1 MRKYFT
7 LTILAIFCLGMAT
20 AQKSTV
26 EGYVFET
33 DNRGFL
39 REVKITVYSA
49 NNAVK
54 AETMSNEDGFF
65 TFEVSP
71 GEDYKIKGTKSI
83 FEETFATLK
92 AAELTSGGKAYVK
105 MEMPRKPGY
114 LFDVTLADAFF
125 DKDGAKNAVDSAT
138 IEIYNNTTNEEVLV
152 LKKHPFPG
160 FTYTF
165 EQGNHYTV
173 MVRKDGYFTKRME
186 AHVNIDGCILCFE
199 GMGNVRPSDN
209 LTEGNT
215 MGSLLANVELDK
227 IRLSQGIKIEN
238 IYYDYNKADIRQDAA
253 VELDK
258 IVVMLKDNP
267 NLIIELGSHTDSRG
281 QEQYNLELSERRAK
295 SAVAYIMREGG
306 IPTNRIAARG
316 YGESNIANRC
326 TNGIACNDKEH
337 EQNRRTMIKVV
348 GFTESN
354 PYNDK
359 SLREIIYDENMEKAT
374 YDDFESVEYVEGGEL
389 PDEIKADLERQRKRA
404 EDKANAAATKN
415 NTAVAEKVMSAPAQ
429 PKVVTK
435 PAAQVV
441 EKPEPVIAKV
451 QKPKK
456 PTAKVVE
463 KSAAKVVEK
472 PAPVV
477 AKVKKKKKKRKKG
490 KKGKTNAQNTEN
502 AVADKSKKPS
512 KNKVKK
518 NAKKEE
524 EAIASTS
531 VEIRP
536 KKNQLRKPKTTRKEK
551 EDEIA
556 MTDEFSEKGGDV
568 EKKKGLFGEEV
579 KNPKKKMPIKEAT
592 VKPVL
597 KAKEI
602 APNFAGYMIEFFN
615 SSIEL
620 SENHSIFKQYGKVK
634 MEETSTGEYAYL
646 ISGFETKKE
655 AESFLEKVISVRFPA
670 AKIVQFAGGKRV
682 EEK

>member
-7 LTILAIFCLGMAT
+7 LTILAIFCLGMVT

-39 REVKITVYSA
+39 REVSITVYSI
-49 NNAVK
+49 NNAIK
-54 AETMSNEDGFF
+54 AETMSNAEGFF

-83 FEETFATLK
+83 FKETFATVKADELK
-92 AAELTSGGKAYVK
+92 SGGIAYVN

-125 DKDGAKNAVDSAT
+125 DEEGIKNAVDSTT

-152 LKKHPFPG
+152 LEKHPFPG

-173 MVRKDGYFTKRME
+173 MVRKNEYFTKRME

-215 MGSLLANVELDK
+215 MGSLLANVELNK
-227 IRLSQGIKIEN
+227 IRLSESIKIEN
-238 IYYDYNKADIRQDAA
+238 IYYDYNKANIREDAA
-253 VELDK
+253 IELDK
-258 IVVMLKDNP
+258 IVVMMKDNP

-281 QEQYNLELSERRAK
+281 QDQYNLELSERRAK
-295 SAVAYIMREGG
+295 SAVAYIMRKGD
-306 IPTNRIAARG
+306 IPTTRISARG
-316 YGESNIANRC
+316 YGESNIANKC
-326 TNGIACNDKEH
+326 ANGIACSDQEH

-348 GFTESN
+348 GFTEDN
-354 PYNDK
+354 PLDGK
-359 SLREIIYDENMEKAT
+359 SLRDIIYDENMEKAT
-374 YDDFESVEYVEGGEL
+374 YDDFESFEYVEGGEL
-389 PDEIKADLERQRKRA
+389 PDEIRKDLERQKKRA
-404 EDKANAAATKN
+404 EEKTKAAQTAEND
-415 NTAVAEKVMSAPAQ
+415 TAVAEKVIPPTQ
-429 PKVVTK
+429 PKVITK
-435 PAAQVV
+435 PAAKIV
-441 EKPEPVIAKV
+441 ERPEPV
-451 QKPKK
+451 
-456 PTAKVVE
+456 
-463 KSAAKVVEK
+463 
-472 PAPVV
+472 V
-477 AKVKKKKKKRKKG
+477 AEVKKAKANSKNVG
-490 KKGKTNAQNTEN
+490 NTVVN
-502 AVADKSKKPS
+502 KSKKTS
-512 KNKVKK
+512 KN
-518 NAKKEE
+518 NANKRE

-536 KKNQLRKPKTTRKEK
+536 KKNQLKKHKTIKKDK
-551 EDEIA
+551 EDKIA
-556 MTDEFSEKGGDV
+556 MADEFDKKGKEV
-568 EKKKGLFGEEV
+568 EKKKGLFGEDVMKEPTD
-579 KNPKKKMPIKEAT
+579 KTPIEKAT

-597 KAKEI
+597 KAKQI
-602 APNFAGYMIEFFN
+602 TPNFSGYMIEFFN

-634 MEETSTGEYAYL
+634 MEKTSTGEYAYL

-655 AESFLEKVISVRFPA
+655 AESFLEKGISVRFAA
-670 AKIVQFAGGKRV
+670 AKVVQFASGKRM
-682 EEK
+682 EKK

>member
-26 EGYVFET
+26 DGYVFET

-39 REVKITVYSA
+39 REVKITVYTTS
-49 NNAVK
+49 NAVK
-54 AETMSNEDGFF
+54 AETMSNAEGFF

-71 GEDYKIKGTKSI
+71 GEDYKIKATKSI
-83 FEETFATLK
+83 FEETFATIK
-92 AAELTSGGKAYVK
+92 AAELTSGGKVYVK

-114 LFDVTLADAFF
+114 LFDVTLADSFF
-125 DKDGAKNAVDSAT
+125 GMDGLKNAVDSTT

-152 LKKHPFPG
+152 LEKHPFPG

-253 VELDK
+253 TELDK
-258 IVVMLKDNP
+258 IVVMMKDNP

-281 QEQYNLELSERRAK
+281 QDEYNLELSERRAK

-306 IPTNRIAARG
+306 IPTDRIAARG
-316 YGESNIANRC
+316 YGESSIANRC
-326 TNGIACNDKEH
+326 TNGIACSDKEH

-348 GFTESN
+348 GFTEDD
-354 PYNDK
+354 PLNDK

-374 YDDFESVEYVEGGEL
+374 YDDFESYEYVEGGEL
-389 PDEIKADLERQRKRA
+389 PDEIKKDLERQRIREEEKI
-404 EDKANAAATKN
+404 KAAQAAKN
-415 NTAVAEKVMSAPAQ
+415 NTAVAIEEKVIPTTPTQ
-429 PKVVTK
+429 PKVVEK
-435 PAAQVV
+435 PVAKVVEKPVAKVV

-451 QKPKK
+451 KK
-456 PTAKVVE
+456 SKANPQNVGNT
-463 KSAAKVVEK
+463 
-472 PAPVV
+472 V
-477 AKVKKKKKKRKKG
+477 A
-490 KKGKTNAQNTEN
+490 E
-502 AVADKSKKPS
+502 KSKKVS
-512 KNKVKK
+512 KKKEKK

-524 EAIASTS
+524 EFIASTR

-536 KKNQLRKPKTTRKEK
+536 KKSQLKKPKTTRKDSN
-551 EDEIA
+551 EDIVMA
-556 MTDEFSEKGGDV
+556 DDFSEKGGNV

-579 KNPKKKMPIKEAT
+579 KNPKKKMPVEKART
-592 VKPVL
+592 KPVL
-597 KAKEI
+597 KAKQI
-602 APNFAGYMIEFFN
+602 APDFSGYMIEFFN

-634 MEETSTGEYAYL
+634 MEETSTGEFAYL
-646 ISGFETKKE
+646 ISGFETEKE
-655 AESFLEKVISVRFPA
+655 AKSFLEKVISLKFPA
-670 AKIVQFAGGKRV
+670 AKVVQFANGKRM
-682 EEK
+682 E